1 MNKRIVKFPTRE
13 VEFNMLTAKGILD
26 TFNTL
31 TDDEKVKLITL
42 GITPTL
48 NTRHVIT
55 RRAVRVQYTNGGTYE
70 FYCVADAATHFHSTK
85 EYITKVAEE
94 GREYPFPKYSD
105 VLKIDIIHH
114 LGQLYAQIREHCKR
128 KVEVECIDGRII
140 TANSF
145 AKAAQFTGYN
155 NRALYQ
161 MYVTDVIPPY
171 AVGVIKE
178 VRLLGPAERV
188 PRGMFTECYL
198 RLEGS
203 KEILT
208 FPTIRSLLQYLQNS
222 GLPDIGAKSLHN
234 KLNLGGA
241 YIHPGLS
248 PLGFRITTDKSELTS
263 KSLTTQY
270 YSSESA
276 HVSGAA
282 KLIVKTTTGEYI
294 VYRTYVHVA
303 KQLGVSKETIS
314 EIRDMAV
321 INGYTLYKPK
331 AWIRLVPKEKRI
343 VHNPSKGGLL
353 W

>member
-13 VEFNMLTAKGILD
+13 VEFDMSTAKSILD
-26 TFNTL
+26 SFNTL
-31 TDDEKVKLITL
+31 TDDEKVKLISL
-42 GITPTL
+42 GISPTL

-55 RRAVRVQYTNGGTYE
+55 RRAVRVQYINGGTYE

-94 GREYPFPKYSD
+94 GREYPFPKYRD
-105 VLKIDIIHH
+105 VLKIDIIYH
-114 LGQLYAQIREHCKR
+114 LGQLLAQIREHCKR
-128 KVEVECIDGRII
+128 KVEIECVDGRII

-145 AKAAQFTGYN
+145 VKAAQFTGYN

-171 AVGVIKE
+171 AAGVIKE

-188 PRGMFTECYL
+188 PRGVFTECYL

-203 KEILT
+203 KQILT
-208 FPTIRSLLQYLQNS
+208 FPTIRSLLQHLQNS
-222 GLPDIGAKSLHN
+222 GLSNISNRSLHN
-234 KLNLGGA
+234 KLNLGGVYVHA
-241 YIHPGLS
+241 GLS
-248 PLGFRITTDKSELTS
+248 PLGFRITTDKSEFTS
-263 KSLTTQY
+263 KSLATQY
-270 YSSESA
+270 YSSESP
-276 HVSGAA
+276 HVAGIA
-282 KLIVKTTTGEYI
+282 KLIVKTTTNEYI

-303 KQLGVSKETIS
+303 KQLGVDKEIIS
-314 EIRDMAV
+314 GIRDMAV
-321 INGYTLYKPK
+321 INGYTLYTPC

-343 VHNPSKGGLL
+343 IHNPSKGGLL